1 MYCGTLAVRGGIGG
15 GERFEIEL
23 HDPLLGRSLR
33 HEYAIRSLAI
43 AD

>member
-1 MYCGTLAVRGGIGG
+1 MFCGTLAVEVGG

-23 HDPLLGRSLR
+23 HDPLRNRSLG
-33 HEYAIRSLAI
+33 HEYATRGLAI

>member
-1 MYCGTLAVRGGIGG
+1 MAQSIEFHIG

-23 HDPLLGRSLR
+23 HDSLKDRSLK